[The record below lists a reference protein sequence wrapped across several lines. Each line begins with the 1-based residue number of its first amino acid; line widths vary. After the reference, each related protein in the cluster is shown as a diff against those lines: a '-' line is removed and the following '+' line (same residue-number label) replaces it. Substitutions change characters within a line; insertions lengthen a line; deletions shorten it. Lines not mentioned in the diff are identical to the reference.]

1 MGAKLALLE
10 SRNSKGKCFHFL
22 DRTGR
27 DHHHLLTV
35 KRSYCDIDQKR
46 MTTRYL
52 HLGPQ
57 LVEPVELTLSNG
69 SR

>member
-1 MGAKLALLE
+1 MTTPISSQAI
-10 SRNSKGKCFHFL
+10 
-22 DRTGR
+22 DR
-27 DHHHLLTV
+27 
-35 KRSYCDIDQKR
+35 YCDIDQKR